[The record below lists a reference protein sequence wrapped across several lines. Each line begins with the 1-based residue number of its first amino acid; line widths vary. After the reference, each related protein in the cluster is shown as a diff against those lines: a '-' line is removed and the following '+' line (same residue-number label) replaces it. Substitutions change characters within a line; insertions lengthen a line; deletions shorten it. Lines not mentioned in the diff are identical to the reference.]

1 MAASTVE
8 AVDHRTLTLETLSLM
23 DKVSSYLLLLNSMS
37 RHSVS
42 FLPPRIIQPQLPLLV
57 LFPGMDGTGQL
68 FNRHIAGLIDRFDI
82 RCLSIATND
91 LTGWTGLVDR
101 AVSLILSELGKGQSL
116 YLCGE
121 SFGACFAMQVAQQFG
136 TKINKLILINPAS
149 SFARQ
154 PLLAAGSALSGLLPD
169 ALYSFSAMILVNF
182 LIDGDRVAPTERQS
196 LIEAILSVHPQTAA
210 WRLNLLRQFPIDS
223 IVSKLI
229 DVPTLLIAGGLDRL
243 LPSSL
248 EVSTLSQLLSHSKTL
263 LLPSSGHACLLERDI
278 QLADL
283 L

>member
-1 MAASTVE
+1 
-8 AVDHRTLTLETLSLM
+8 
-23 DKVSSYLLLLNSMS
+23 MS

-42 FLPPRIIQPQLPLLV
+42 FLPIRLVQPHLPLLV
-57 LFPGMDGTGQL
+57 LFPGMDGTGNL
-68 FNRHIAGLIDRFDI
+68 FDRQIARLIDRFDI

-101 AVSLILSELGKGQSL
+101 AVQLILAELAQGQLL

-121 SFGACFAMQVAQQFG
+121 SFGACFAMLVAEQLG

-169 ALYSFSAMILVNF
+169 ALYPLSAMILVNF
-182 LIDGDRVAPTERQS
+182 LIDGDRVAPTERQN
-196 LIEAILSVHPQTAA
+196 LINAILSVHPQTAA
-210 WRLNLLRQFPIDS
+210 WRLNLLRQFPVDS
-223 IVSKLI
+223 IVPKLI
-229 DVPTLLIAGGLDRL
+229 DIPTLLIAGRLDRL

-248 EVSTLSQLLSHSKTL
+248 EVNILSQLLSNAKTQ
-263 LLPSSGHACLLERDI
+263 LLPTSGHACLLERDI
-278 QLADL
+278 HLGDL

>member
-1 MAASTVE
+1 
-8 AVDHRTLTLETLSLM
+8 
-23 DKVSSYLLLLNSMS
+23 MS
-37 RHSVS
+37 RHSLS
-42 FLPPRIIQPQLPLLV
+42 FLPPRLIQPHLPLLV
-57 LFPGMDGTGQL
+57 LFPGMDGTGKL
-68 FNRHIAGLIDRFDI
+68 FNRQIPGLIDRFDI

-101 AVSLILSELGKGQSL
+101 AVSLILSELAQEQAL

-121 SFGACFAMQVAQQFG
+121 SFGACFAMQVAQQLG
-136 TKINKLILINPAS
+136 TKINQLILINPAS

-169 ALYSFSAMILVNF
+169 ALYPLSAMILVNF
-182 LIDGDRVAPTERQS
+182 LINGERVAPAERHS
-196 LIEAILSVHPQTAA
+196 LIDAILSVHPQTAA

-223 IVSKLI
+223 IVPKLTDI
-229 DVPTLLIAGGLDRL
+229 PTLLIAGGLDRL

-248 EVSTLSQLLSHSKTL
+248 EVSILSQALSKPKTL
-263 LLPSSGHACLLERDI
+263 LLPNSGHACLLERDI
-278 QLADL
+278 ELANL